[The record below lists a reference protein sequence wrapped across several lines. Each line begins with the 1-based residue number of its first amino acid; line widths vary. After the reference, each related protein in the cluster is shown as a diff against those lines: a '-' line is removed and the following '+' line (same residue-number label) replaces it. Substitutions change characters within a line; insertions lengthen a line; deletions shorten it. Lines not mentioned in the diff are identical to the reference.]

1 MRGFPFR
8 EAAIGA
14 VRRVWPGAF
23 RVERSPDQLMRLAD
37 DLTHAVIEGR
47 SAPIDALFREIDS
60 PVPVLRWAPDDA
72 FLGSPPLRFL
82 NRFWREQGGPAR
94 LPPSTAIDPLA
105 LGPALGYL
113 MLLEPIDGGADF
125 LYRLYGTIVAEY
137 AGIEM
142 TGKRVWDVPA
152 PLVAAYF
159 VATYRAVLAER
170 RPLFA
175 HHATHHDIQIAQWD
189 RLILPFA
196 GADGGVD
203 RLLVGNVPSLRE
215 GG

>member
-14 VRRVWPGAF
+14 VRQVWPGAF
-23 RVERSPDQLMRLAD
+23 RAEGNPPDLEALTEELARAVVEKRSEPVDR
-37 DLTHAVIEGR
+37 
-47 SAPIDALFREIDS
+47 LFRDIDS
-60 PVPVLRWAPDDA
+60 PPPTLRWVPPDD
-72 FLGSPPLRFL
+72 FLEPEALRFL
-82 NRFWREQGGPAR
+82 NRFWRERRGTAA
-94 LPPSTAIDPLA
+94 LPPSAAIDPLE
-105 LGPALGYL
+105 LRPALGHL
-113 MLLEPIDGGADF
+113 MLLEPVDAGADF
-125 LYRLYGTIVAEY
+125 VYRLYGSIVAEH

-142 TGKRVWDVPA
+142 TGKRVTDVPA
-152 PLVAAYF
+152 PLVAVYF
-159 VATYRAVLAER
+159 LATYRAVMAER

-196 GADGGVD
+196 DPAGGID

>member
-1 MRGFPFR
+1 
-8 EAAIGA
+8 
-14 VRRVWPGAF
+14 
-23 RVERSPDQLMRLAD
+23 LLRLAEE
-37 DLTHAVIEGR
+37 LTRAVIEGR
-47 SAPIDALFREIDS
+47 SGPVDALFREIDS
-60 PVPVLRWAPDDA
+60 PAPVLRWAPDDA
-72 FLGSPPLRFL
+72 VLESPPLRFL
-82 NRFWREQGGPAR
+82 NRFWRDRRGTSG
-94 LPPSTAIDPLA
+94 LPPSATIDPLE

-113 MLLEPIDGGADF
+113 MLLEPVDGGIDF
-125 LYRLYGTIVAEY
+125 LYRLYGSIIAEH

-196 GADGGVD
+196 GADGRVD
-203 RLLVGNVPSLRE
+203 RLLVGNMPSLRA
-215 GG
+215 GC